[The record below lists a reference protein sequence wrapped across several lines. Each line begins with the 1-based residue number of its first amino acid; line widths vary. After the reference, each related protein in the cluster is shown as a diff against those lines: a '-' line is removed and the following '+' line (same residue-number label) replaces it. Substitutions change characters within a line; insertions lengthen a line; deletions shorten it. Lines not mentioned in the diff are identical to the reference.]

1 VIRLGKTAFR
11 TSSRVTGLLL
21 AGLALGLILA
31 AWGITLGSFPLSAA
45 EILRALAGRGGPDSD
60 FIVLGLRLPRVLGA
74 LLIGPLLACSGALFQ
89 GLVRNPLVSPDV
101 VGVNAGASLAAV
113 YWIVTGRP
121 LEWLPLAAFGGALA
135 AAGALYL
142 LSWRGRLSASR
153 LVLVGIGINA
163 MLTAGVTLMI
173 VRAGINEV
181 SRAYQWMT
189 GSLYSLDW
197 PEVRLLAV
205 AAAGLIPLGWG
216 LTWSLR
222 PMQTGDLTA
231 RSLGLPLERTRL
243 GLLCVGCALNAVA
256 VSVAGPLGFVAL
268 MAPHLA
274 RMLAGP
280 MTGGVYAL
288 TAVLG
293 GLLVLGAD
301 QIGQHALP
309 VALPVGVI
317 TAALGAPFF
326 LYLLYRSQARG

>member
-1 VIRLGKTAFR
+1 
-11 TSSRVTGLLL
+11 
-21 AGLALGLILA
+21 
-31 AWGITLGSFPLSAA
+31 
-45 EILRALAGRGGPDSD
+45 
-60 FIVLGLRLPRVLGA
+60 
-74 LLIGPLLACSGALFQ
+74 
-89 GLVRNPLVSPDV
+89 
-101 VGVNAGASLAAV
+101 
-113 YWIVTGRP
+113 
-121 LEWLPLAAFGGALA
+121 
-135 AAGALYL
+135 
-142 LSWRGRLSASR
+142 
-153 LVLVGIGINA
+153 
-163 MLTAGVTLMI
+163 MI